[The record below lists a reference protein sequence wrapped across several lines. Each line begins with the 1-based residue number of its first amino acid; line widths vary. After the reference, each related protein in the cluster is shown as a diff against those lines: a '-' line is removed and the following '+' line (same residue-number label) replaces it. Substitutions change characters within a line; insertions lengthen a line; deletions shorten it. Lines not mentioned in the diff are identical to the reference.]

1 MRIESLCQACEATLN
16 LKNAVL
22 SPSYYYDS
30 LPQCVIDAVFSI
42 GVKYTS
48 TTNVV
53 KSYCAYYGLRV
64 HNGDHDQ
71 EGDKHTISQLI
82 DHITS
87 TGVEKSA
94 NVIFQNH
101 QRTSTRNGILKAE
114 AVLRFARV
122 LQKYGVETLADMS
135 SKGLPLQ
142 AEVEIMRIPGQKSG
156 LSLRYL
162 YMLSGDDSQSKP
174 DRHVMRFL
182 KEHTGQDYSIQ
193 EAQDSLTE
201 AVKILRGK
209 YPQLSVRLLD
219 YSIWNYM
226 SHRGRDKST
235 KKYHKLVRDRIPEII
250 ECSGKTCV
258 YETLSDKD
266 YVRLLDEKLNE
277 ELAEY
282 QESKSLEELAD
293 LLEVVQA
300 VVKARGWTMEKL
312 ERVRASKAAERG
324 GFGKKI
330 LLREVWE
337 GGISNE

>member
-1 MRIESLCQACEATLN
+1 MHIESLCQACEATLN
-16 LKNAVL
+16 LTNAAL

-42 GVKYTS
+42 GVKYTG

-53 KSYCAYYGLRV
+53 KSYCSYYGLRV
-64 HNGDHDQ
+64 HNEDHDQ
-71 EGDKHTISQLI
+71 KGDKHTISQLI

-94 NVIFQNH
+94 DVIFHNH

-135 SKGLPLQ
+135 FKGLPLQ

-193 EAQDSLTE
+193 DAQDLLTE
-201 AVKILRGK
+201 AVKILRAK

-226 SHRGRDKST
+226 SHRGRDKSA
-235 KKYHKLVRDRIPEII
+235 KKYYKLVRDRIPEII
-250 ECSGKTCV
+250 EASGMNCTCQ
-258 YETLSDKD
+258 TLSDKD
-266 YVRLLDEKLNE
+266 CIHLLDEKLNE
-277 ELAEY
+277 KLAEY
-282 QESKSLEELAD
+282 QKSKSLEKLAD
-293 LLEVVQA
+293 LLEVVQE
-300 VVKARGWTMEKL
+300 VIKARGWTMEEL
-312 ERVRASKAAERG
+312 ERVRASKVAERG
-324 GFGKKI
+324 GVDNRILFKK
-330 LLREVWE
+330 
-337 GGISNE
+337 

>member
-1 MRIESLCQACEATLN
+1 MCIKSLCQACEAILN
-16 LKNAVL
+16 LENAEL

-30 LPQCVIDAVFSI
+30 LPQCAIDAVFSI

-64 HNGDHDQ
+64 HNESRDED
-71 EGDKHTISQLI
+71 GDKHTVSQLI

-94 NVIFQNH
+94 DVIFQNH
-101 QRTSTRNGILKAE
+101 QRTSTRNGILKAD
-114 AVLRFARV
+114 AVLRFAKV

-182 KEHTGQDYSIQ
+182 KEHTGHDYSIQ

-226 SHRGRDKST
+226 SHRGREKSA

-250 ECSGKTCV
+250 EADGKICV
-258 YETLSDKD
+258 CETLTNAD
-266 YVRLLDEKLNE
+266 YIHLLDQKLNE

-282 QESKSLEELAD
+282 QESKSP
-293 LLEVVQA
+293 
-300 VVKARGWTMEKL
+300 
-312 ERVRASKAAERG
+312 
-324 GFGKKI
+324 
-330 LLREVWE
+330 RET
-337 GGISNE
+337 G

>member
-1 MRIESLCQACEATLN
+1 MYIESLCQACEATLN
-16 LKNAVL
+16 LENAEL
-22 SPSYYYDS
+22 SSSYYYDS

-64 HNGDHDQ
+64 HNRDHDQ
-71 EGDKHTISQLI
+71 KGDKHTISQLI

-87 TGVEKSA
+87 TGVRKSA
-94 NVIFQNH
+94 DVIFQNH
-101 QRTSTRNGILKAE
+101 QRTSTRNGILKAD

-122 LQKYGVETLADMS
+122 LQKYGVETLADML

-193 EAQDSLTE
+193 QAQDLLAE
-201 AVKILRGK
+201 AVEILREK
-209 YPQLSVRLLD
+209 YPQISVRLLD

-226 SHRGRDKST
+226 SHRGREKSA

-250 ECSGKTCV
+250 QDSGKICL
-258 YETLSDKD
+258 YETLNNAD
-266 YVRLLDEKLNE
+266 YLCLLDEKLNE

-282 QESKSLEELAD
+282 QESKSLEELAN
-293 LLEVVQA
+293 LLEVMQA
-300 VVKARGWTMEKL
+300 VVKARGWTL
-312 ERVRASKAAERG
+312 EELEQVRADKAAERG
-324 GFGKKI
+324 GFEKKI
-330 LLREVWE
+330 LLKEVREE
-337 GGISNE
+337 R

>member
-1 MRIESLCQACEATLN
+1 MYIESLCQACEATLN
-16 LKNAVL
+16 LENAEL
-22 SPSYYYDS
+22 SSSYYYDS

-64 HNGDHDQ
+64 HNRDHDQ
-71 EGDKHTISQLI
+71 KGDKHTISQLI

-87 TGVEKSA
+87 TGVRKSA
-94 NVIFQNH
+94 DVIFQNH
-101 QRTSTRNGILKAE
+101 QRTSTRNGILKAD

-122 LQKYGVETLADMS
+122 LQKYGVETLADML

-193 EAQDSLTE
+193 QAQDLLAE
-201 AVKILRGK
+201 AVEILREK
-209 YPQLSVRLLD
+209 YPQISVRLLD

-226 SHRGRDKST
+226 SHRGREKSA
-235 KKYHKLVRDRIPEII
+235 KKYHMCVMFLSQELPLKLVGTKSYNGVVDL
-250 ECSGKTCV
+250 V
-258 YETLSDKD
+258 YE
-266 YVRLLDEKLNE
+266 R
-277 ELAEY
+277 
-282 QESKSLEELAD
+282 
-293 LLEVVQA
+293 
-300 VVKARGWTMEKL
+300 R
-312 ERVRASKAAERG
+312 
-324 GFGKKI
+324 
-330 LLREVWE
+330 
-337 GGISNE
+337 

>member
-1 MRIESLCQACEATLN
+1 MHIESLCQACEATLN
-16 LKNAVL
+16 LTNAAL

-42 GVKYTS
+42 GVKYTG

-53 KSYCAYYGLRV
+53 KSYCSYYGLRV
-64 HNGDHDQ
+64 HNEDHDQ
-71 EGDKHTISQLI
+71 KGDKHTISQLI

-87 TGVEKSA
+87 TGVEKSVD
-94 NVIFQNH
+94 VIFHNH

-135 SKGLPLQ
+135 FKGLPLQ

-193 EAQDSLTE
+193 EAQDLLTE

-226 SHRGRDKST
+226 SNRGPDKST

-250 ECSGKTCV
+250 EVSGMNCTCR
-258 YETLSDKD
+258 TLSDKD
-266 YVRLLDEKLNE
+266 CIHLLDEKLNE
-277 ELAEY
+277 KLAEY
-282 QESKSLEELAD
+282 QESRSLEKLAD
-293 LLEVVQA
+293 LLEVVQE
-300 VVKARGWTMEKL
+300 VVKARGWTMEEL
-312 ERVRASKAAERG
+312 ERVRASKVAERG
-324 GFGKKI
+324 GVDNRI
-330 LLREVWE
+330 LLKK
-337 GGISNE
+337 

>member
-1 MRIESLCQACEATLN
+1 MCIESLCQACEATLN
-16 LKNAVL
+16 LENAAL

-64 HNGDHDQ
+64 HNASRDED
-71 EGDKHTISQLI
+71 GDKHTISQLI

-87 TGVEKSA
+87 KGVGESA
-94 NVIFQNH
+94 DVIFQNH
-101 QRTSTRNGILKAE
+101 QRTSTRNGILKAD
-114 AVLRFARV
+114 AVLRFAKV

-182 KEHTGQDYSIQ
+182 KEHTGHDYSIQ

-201 AVKILRGK
+201 VVELLRGK

-250 ECSGKTCV
+250 EVSGMNCTCQ
-258 YETLSDKD
+258 TLSDKD
-266 YVRLLDEKLNE
+266 CIRLLDEKLNE
-277 ELAEY
+277 KLAEY

-293 LLEVVQA
+293 LLEVMQE
-300 VVKARGWTMEKL
+300 VVKARGWTMEEL
-312 ERVRASKAAERG
+312 ERVRASKVAERG
-324 GFGKKI
+324 ETDNRI
-330 LLREVWE
+330 LLKK
-337 GGISNE
+337 

>member
-1 MRIESLCQACEATLN
+1 MCIESLCQACEATLN
-16 LKNAVL
+16 LENAAL

-64 HNGDHDQ
+64 HKGCHDQ

-87 TGVEKSA
+87 IGAEKSA
-94 NVIFQNH
+94 DVIFQNH

-114 AVLRFARV
+114 AVLHFARV
-122 LQKYGVETLADMS
+122 LQRYGVETLADMS

-174 DRHVMRFL
+174 DRHVLRFL
-182 KEHTGQDYSIQ
+182 KKHTGHDYSIQ

-226 SHRGRDKST
+226 SHRGRDKT
-235 KKYHKLVRDRIPEII
+235 AKKYHKLVRDRIPEII
-250 ECSGKTCV
+250 ETSGKTCV
-258 YETLSDKD
+258 YETLSDEA
-266 YVRLLDEKLNE
+266 YVHLLDEKLNE
-277 ELAEY
+277 ELEEY
-282 QESKSLEELAD
+282 QERKSLKELAD
-293 LLEVVQA
+293 LLEVIRT
-300 VVKARGWTMEKL
+300 VVKARGWTMEEL
-312 ERVRASKAAERG
+312 EQERAGERVRGQNMVGLIIE
-324 GFGKKI
+324 FC
-330 LLREVWE
+330 
-337 GGISNE
+337 

>member
-1 MRIESLCQACEATLN
+1 MYIESLCQACEATLN
-16 LKNAVL
+16 LEDAAL

-42 GVKYTS
+42 GVRYTS

-53 KSYCAYYGLRV
+53 KSYCAYYALRI
-64 HNGDHDQ
+64 HNECHDQ
-71 EGDKHTISQLI
+71 KGDKHTISQLI

-94 NVIFQNH
+94 DVIFHNH

-135 SKGLPLQ
+135 AKGLPLQ

-174 DRHVMRFL
+174 DRHVLRFL
-182 KEHTGQDYSIQ
+182 KKHTGHDYSIQ

-226 SHRGRDKST
+226 SHRGRDKT
-235 KKYHKLVRDRIPEII
+235 AKKYHKLVRDRIPEII
-250 ECSGKTCV
+250 ETSGKTCV
-258 YETLSDKD
+258 YETLSDEA
-266 YVRLLDEKLNE
+266 YVHLLDEKLNE
-277 ELAEY
+277 ELEEY
-282 QESKSLEELAD
+282 QGSKSLEELAD
-293 LLEVVQA
+293 LLEVIRA
-300 VVKARGWTMEKL
+300 VVKARGWTL
-312 ERVRASKAAERG
+312 EELEQVRAEKAAKRG
-324 GFGKKI
+324 GFVRKI
-330 LLREVWE
+330 LLKEVQE
-337 GGISNE
+337 

>member
-1 MRIESLCQACEATLN
+1 MYIESLCQACEATLN
-16 LKNAVL
+16 LENAEL
-22 SPSYYYDS
+22 SSSYYYDS

-64 HNGDHDQ
+64 HNRDHDQ
-71 EGDKHTISQLI
+71 KGNKHTISQLI

-87 TGVEKSA
+87 TGVRKSA
-94 NVIFQNH
+94 DVIFQNH
-101 QRTSTRNGILKAE
+101 QRTSTRNGILKAD

-122 LQKYGVETLADMS
+122 LQKYGVETLADML

-193 EAQDSLTE
+193 QAQDLLAE
-201 AVKILRGK
+201 AVEILREK
-209 YPQLSVRLLD
+209 YPQISVRLLD

-226 SHRGRDKST
+226 SHRGREKSA

-250 ECSGKTCV
+250 QDSGKICF
-258 YETLSDKD
+258 Y
-266 YVRLLDEKLNE
+266 
-277 ELAEY
+277 
-282 QESKSLEELAD
+282 
-293 LLEVVQA
+293 
-300 VVKARGWTMEKL
+300 
-312 ERVRASKAAERG
+312 
-324 GFGKKI
+324 
-330 LLREVWE
+330 
-337 GGISNE
+337 

>member
-1 MRIESLCQACEATLN
+1 MCIESLCQACEATLN
-16 LKNAVL
+16 LENAAL

-42 GVKYTS
+42 GVKYAS

-64 HNGDHDQ
+64 HNGNHDQ

-87 TGVEKSA
+87 KGVGESA
-94 NVIFQNH
+94 DVIFQNH
-101 QRTSTRNGILKAE
+101 QRTSTRNGILKAD
-114 AVLRFARV
+114 AVLRFAKV

-135 SKGLPLQ
+135 AKGLPRQ

-182 KEHTGQDYSIQ
+182 KEHTGHDYSIQ

-226 SHRGRDKST
+226 SHRGRNKT
-235 KKYHKLVRDRIPEII
+235 AKKYHKLVRDRIPEII
-250 ECSGKTCV
+250 ETSGKTCV
-258 YETLSDKD
+258 YETLSDEA
-266 YVRLLDEKLNE
+266 YVHLLDEKLNE
-277 ELAEY
+277 ELEEY
-282 QESKSLEELAD
+282 QGSKSLEELAD
-293 LLEVVQA
+293 LLEVIRA
-300 VVKARGWTMEKL
+300 VVKARGWTL
-312 ERVRASKAAERG
+312 EELEQVRAEKAAKRG
-324 GFGKKI
+324 GFVRKI
-330 LLREVWE
+330 LLKEVQE
-337 GGISNE
+337 

>member
-1 MRIESLCQACEATLN
+1 MFIEMLCQACEETLN
-16 LKNAVL
+16 LKNAEL
-22 SPSYYYDS
+22 SSSYYYDS
-30 LPQCVIDAVFSI
+30 LPHCVIDAVFSI
-42 GVKYTS
+42 GAKYTS

-64 HNGDHDQ
+64 HNRSHDQ
-71 EGDKHTISQLI
+71 KGDKHTISQLI

-87 TGVEKSA
+87 TGVIKSA
-94 NVIFQNH
+94 DVIFQNH
-101 QRTSTRNGILKAE
+101 QRTSSRNGILKAE
-114 AVLRFARV
+114 AVLRFSRV
-122 LQKYGVETLADMS
+122 LQKYGVETLADMA

-142 AEVEIMRIPGQKSG
+142 AEAEIMSIPGQKSG

-193 EAQDSLTE
+193 KAQDLLTE
-201 AVKILRGK
+201 AAEMLRGK
-209 YPQLSVRLLD
+209 YPQMSVRLLD

-226 SHRGRDKST
+226 SHRKQKKSA

-250 ECSGKTCV
+250 QNSGKICS
-258 YETLSDKD
+258 YEMLNDAD
-266 YVRLLDEKLNE
+266 YLRLLDEKLSE

-293 LLEVVQA
+293 LLEVMQA
-300 VVKARGWTMEKL
+300 VVKARGWTMEEL
-312 ERVRASKAAERG
+312 EQVRADKAAKRG
-324 GFGKKI
+324 GFKKKI
-330 LLREVWE
+330 LLTGVQE
-337 GGISNE
+337 

>member
-1 MRIESLCQACEATLN
+1 MCIESLCQACEATLN
-16 LKNAVL
+16 LENAAL

-64 HNGDHDQ
+64 HNESHDQ

-82 DHITS
+82 GHITS
-87 TGVEKSA
+87 TGVEESA
-94 NVIFQNH
+94 DVIFKNH

-135 SKGLPLQ
+135 VKGLPLQ

-182 KEHTGQDYSIQ
+182 REHTGHDYSIQ

-201 AVKILRGK
+201 AVELLRGK

-226 SHRGRDKST
+226 SHRGRDKSA
-235 KKYHKLVRDRIPEII
+235 KKYHKIVRDRIPEII
-250 ECSGKTCV
+250 EASGMTCTCQ
-258 YETLSDKD
+258 TLSDKD
-266 YVRLLDEKLNE
+266 CIHLLDEKLNE
-277 ELAEY
+277 KLAEY
-282 QESKSLEELAD
+282 QKSKSLEKLAD
-293 LLEVVQA
+293 LLEVVQE
-300 VVKARGWTMEKL
+300 VVKVRGWTMEEL
-312 ERVRASKAAERG
+312 ERVRASKVAERG
-324 GFGKKI
+324 GVDNRILFKK
-330 LLREVWE
+330 
-337 GGISNE
+337 

>member
-1 MRIESLCQACEATLN
+1 MGVESLCQACEATLN
-16 LKNAVL
+16 LKNAEL

-42 GVKYTS
+42 GAKYTS

-53 KSYCAYYGLRV
+53 KSYCAYYDLRV
-64 HNGDHDQ
+64 HNGGRD
-71 EGDKHTISQLI
+71 EKGDKHTISQLI
-82 DHITS
+82 DHITAI
-87 TGVEKSA
+87 GMEKSA
-94 NVIFQNH
+94 DVIFQNH
-101 QRTSTRNGILKAE
+101 QRTSTRSGILKAD
-114 AVLRFARV
+114 AVLRFAMV

-142 AEVEIMRIPGQKSG
+142 AEAEIMRIPGQKSG

-182 KEHTGQDYSIQ
+182 KEHTGQDCSIQ
-193 EAQDSLTE
+193 EAQDLLTE
-201 AVKILRGK
+201 AVEILREK
-209 YPQLSVRLLD
+209 YPQMSVRLLD

-226 SHRGRDKST
+226 SHRKREKFA

-250 ECSGKTCV
+250 QDSGKICFC
-258 YETLSDKD
+258 ETLNNAD
-266 YVRLLDEKLNE
+266 YLRLLDEKLNE

-293 LLEVVQA
+293 LLEVMQA
-300 VVKARGWTMEKL
+300 VVKARGWML
-312 ERVRASKAAERG
+312 EDLEHLRADKAAKRG
-324 GFGKKI
+324 GFERKI
-330 LLREVWE
+330 LLKEVREKE
-337 GGISNE
+337 PSDG

>member
-1 MRIESLCQACEATLN
+1 MYIESLCQACEATLN
-16 LKNAVL
+16 LENAEL
-22 SPSYYYDS
+22 SSSYYYDS

-64 HNGDHDQ
+64 HNRDHDQ
-71 EGDKHTISQLI
+71 KGDKHTISQLI

-87 TGVEKSA
+87 TGVRKSA
-94 NVIFQNH
+94 DVIFQNH
-101 QRTSTRNGILKAE
+101 QRTSTRNGILKAD

-122 LQKYGVETLADMS
+122 LQKYGVETLADML

-174 DRHVMRFL
+174 DLHVMRFL

-193 EAQDSLTE
+193 QAQDLLAE
-201 AVKILRGK
+201 AVEILREK
-209 YPQLSVRLLD
+209 YPQISVRLLD

-226 SHRGRDKST
+226 SHRGREKSA

-250 ECSGKTCV
+250 QDSGKICL
-258 YETLSDKD
+258 YETLNNAD
-266 YVRLLDEKLNE
+266 YLCLLDEKLNE

-282 QESKSLEELAD
+282 QESKSLEELAN
-293 LLEVVQA
+293 LLEVMQA
-300 VVKARGWTMEKL
+300 VVKARGWTL
-312 ERVRASKAAERG
+312 EELEQVRADKAAERG
-324 GFGKKI
+324 GFEKKI
-330 LLREVWE
+330 LLKEVREE
-337 GGISNE
+337 R

>member
-1 MRIESLCQACEATLN
+1 MYIESLCQACEATLN
-16 LKNAVL
+16 LENAEL
-22 SPSYYYDS
+22 SSSYYYDS

-64 HNGDHDQ
+64 HNRDHDQ
-71 EGDKHTISQLI
+71 KGDKHTISQLI

-87 TGVEKSA
+87 TGVRKSA
-94 NVIFQNH
+94 DVIFQNH
-101 QRTSTRNGILKAE
+101 QRTSTRNGILKAD

-122 LQKYGVETLADMS
+122 LQKYGVETLADMLY
-135 SKGLPLQ
+135 KGLPLQ

-193 EAQDSLTE
+193 QAQDLLAE
-201 AVKILRGK
+201 AVEILREK
-209 YPQLSVRLLD
+209 YPQISVRLLD

-226 SHRGRDKST
+226 SHRGREKSA

-250 ECSGKTCV
+250 QDSGKICFH
-258 YETLSDKD
+258 ETLNNAD
-266 YVRLLDEKLNE
+266 YLCLLDEKLNE

-282 QESKSLEELAD
+282 QKSKSIEELAD
-293 LLEVVQA
+293 LLEVMQA
-300 VVKARGWTMEKL
+300 VVKARGWTL
-312 ERVRASKAAERG
+312 EELEQVRADKAAERG
-324 GFGKKI
+324 GFEKKI
-330 LLREVWE
+330 LLKEVREE
-337 GGISNE
+337 R